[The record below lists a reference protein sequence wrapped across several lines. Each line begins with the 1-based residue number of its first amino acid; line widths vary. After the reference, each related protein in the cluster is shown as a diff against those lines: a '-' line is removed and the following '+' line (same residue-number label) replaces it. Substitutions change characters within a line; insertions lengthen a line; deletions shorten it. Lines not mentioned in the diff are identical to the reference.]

1 MIVEVKENTSENIV
15 DLLARLDKD
24 KTNKRGKKT
33 LADIYG
39 KLKRG
44 FDGLEY
50 HTTIR
55 DTSTQG

>member
-1 MIVEVKENTSENIV
+1 MITEIKENRSDNV
-15 DLLARLDKD
+15 ANLLARLDKD
-24 KTNKRGKKT
+24 KTQKQGQKT

-50 HTTIR
+50 QKTAR
-55 DTSTQG
+55 YGNWD

>member
-1 MIVEVKENTSENIV
+1 MVYEVKEKMSDNISE
-15 DLLARLDKD
+15 LLARLGND
-24 KTNKRGKKT
+24 KTKKRGRKT

-50 HTTIR
+50 QKTVR
-55 DTSTQG
+55 YGED

>member
-1 MIVEVKENTSENIV
+1 MNTREKKITTLEELLEKVKE
-15 DLLARLDKD
+15 R
-24 KTNKRGKKT
+24 NKGEKGEKKT

-50 HTTIR
+50 QKTAR
-55 DTSTQG
+55 YGEWD

>member
-1 MIVEVKENTSENIV
+1 MIAEVKENTSESIA

-24 KTNKRGKKT
+24 KTKKREKKT

-50 HTTIR
+50 QKTAR
-55 DTSTQG
+55 YGEWG